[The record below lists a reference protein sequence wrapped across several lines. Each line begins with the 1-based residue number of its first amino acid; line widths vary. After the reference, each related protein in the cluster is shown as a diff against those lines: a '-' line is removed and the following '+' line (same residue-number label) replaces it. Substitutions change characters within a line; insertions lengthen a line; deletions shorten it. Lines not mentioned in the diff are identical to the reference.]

1 MGTEARKRE
10 VSAGIVVFA
19 NDGVLVIRNR
29 FGEWVLPKGKIEPFE
44 TPPEAALREVLEE
57 TGVRA
62 EIMCSLGATD
72 YTYVSDVTGELVDK
86 TVYWYAGAPVG
97 NDDGVYPHTEPQ
109 REEGISHAQFVSWQS
124 ALDMLTYQD
133 SRDLVS
139 MARKRIIDP
148 GSDKAGGKGI
158 YEIRRDK

>member
-1 MGTEARKRE
+1 MDRMARKRE
-10 VSAGIVVFA
+10 VSAGIAVFS
-19 NDGVLVIRNR
+19 DDSVLVIRNR
-29 FGEWVLPKGKIEPFE
+29 FGEWTLPKGKIEPSE
-44 TPPEAALREVLEE
+44 TPREAALREVLEE
-57 TGVRA
+57 TGVSA
-62 EIMCSLGATD
+62 KIICALGTTE
-72 YTYVSDVTGELVDK
+72 YTYVSEVTGEPCDK

>member
-1 MGTEARKRE
+1 MYKRQ
-10 VSAGIVVFA
+10 
-19 NDGVLVIRNR
+19 
-29 FGEWVLPKGKIEPFE
+29 
-44 TPPEAALREVLEE
+44 VLEE

-109 REEGISHAQFVSWQS
+109 REEGISHAQFVSWQ
-124 ALDMLTYQD
+124 MCI
-133 SRDLVS
+133 RDRG
-139 MARKRIIDP
+139 MPDP
-148 GSDKAGGKGI
+148 GL
-158 YEIRRDK
+158 